1 MGRNKKHPTH
11 AADAERLMNELLDEL
26 VALWTSEKEPELK
39 TTAEEVSMSAAKVR
53 KLLITAGVRDNT
65 TYYESST
72 ADHVLKLW
80 REKKTV
86 DEIAVA
92 TGLSRSSVTGYL
104 PHTKIVYSLDT
115 LSAEAE
121 RIKLYRNR
129 KTAVIALST
138 AIGEEEQ
145 KKELWRC
152 ICLFENY
159 PFQTSGRGT
168 KPGVKFTYT
177 ITRTADQKGG
187 GRRYRGEEVE
197 GYGNELWVSTVDG
210 EKKKSI
216 SRSTVELGYKRAV
229 EASGKIGGPKALGLP
244 GAGSYVFPILI
255 RFGVIKKNEP

>member
-80 REKKTV
+80 REKKT
-86 DEIAVA
+86 
-92 TGLSRSSVTGYL
+92 
-104 PHTKIVYSLDT
+104 TKIVYSLDT

-177 ITRTADQKGG
+177 ITHTADQKGG

-216 SRSTVELGYKRAV
+216 SQSTVELGYKRAV